1 MTNGKKTIG
10 AAIDEIV
17 AALQG
22 LDELARATAVRAAC
36 EHLGVVPPQSASI
49 PPSGGE
55 PPPPAGGS
63 NDFAPP
69 PAPVVTDIRTFKE
82 QKRPTS
88 AKEMACVVAYYL
100 ESLSPPN
107 ERKTDVTTKDMEKYF
122 KQAGFR
128 LPTRIA
134 QLLVDA
140 KSSGYLDSAGHGK
153 YRLNPVGHNLVVHS
167 LPKSKE
173 S

>member
-55 PPPPAGGS
+55 PPPPVGAQTISLLRQRQWLRTYEPSRNRSGRR
-63 NDFAPP
+63 PP
-69 PAPVVTDIRTFKE
+69 RRWPASL
-82 QKRPTS
+82 PTI
-88 AKEMACVVAYYL
+88 
-100 ESLSPPN
+100 LSPFSSKRAQDRCDHQRHG
-107 ERKTDVTTKDMEKYF
+107 EVLL

>member
-1 MTNGKKTIG
+1 MSNGKKTIG

-22 LDELARATAVRAAC
+22 LDEPARATAVRAAC
-36 EHLGVVPPQSASI
+36 EHLGVVPPQAASI
-49 PPSGGE
+49 PPSGEE
-55 PPPPAGGS
+55 PPPPASASG
-63 NDFAPP
+63 DPTPP
-69 PAPVVTDIRTFKE
+69 PAPPVTDIRTLKE

-88 AKEMACVVAYYL
+88 AREMACVVAYYL
-100 ESLSPPN
+100 DSLAPPN
-107 ERKTDVTTKDMEKYF
+107 ERKTDVTINDMEKYF

-128 LPTRIA
+128 LPKRIA

-140 KSSGYLDSAGHGK
+140 KFSGYFDSAGHGK